1 MPTRSKLAKPRVAKA
16 KPTTGNLAKRKAVQ
30 ESAQKPAQKKLTAK
44 RSKRSAKG
52 AKPEK
57 KQSASGLSQHAL
69 NDRFNPLGYAKRRV
83 RAIADFPIPGILF
96 RDITPVLADARA
108 FHAVIDAFVARF
120 VGERLDAIVAIE
132 SRGFI
137 FGAALAARLNVS
149 FVPVRRPGKLP
160 AATDRVRYK
169 LEYGTAE
176 LEMHKD
182 ALPKGARVVV
192 IDDLLATGGTA
203 KAASK
208 LVKQRGAS
216 VVAYAFVI
224 ELSGLPGRAAL
235 GNIPVVSL
243 IRY

>member
-1 MPTRSKLAKPRVAKA
+1 MSARKRSTSSRSKASLASKISTPHPKTRGTAASKPVRK
-16 KPTTGNLAKRKAVQ
+16 LANK
-30 ESAQKPAQKKLTAK
+30 AK
-44 RSKRSAKG
+44 RSA
-52 AKPEK
+52 
-57 KQSASGLSQHAL
+57 ASGLSLHAT
-69 NDRFNPLGYAKRRV
+69 NDRFNPLQYAKRRI
-83 RAIADFPIPGILF
+83 RAIPDFPIPGILF

-120 VGERLDAIVAIE
+120 VGERLDAVVAIE

-160 AATDRVRYK
+160 AAADRVRYK

-176 LEMHKD
+176 LEMHRD
-182 ALPKGARVVV
+182 ALARGARVVV

-208 LVKQRGAS
+208 LCKQRGAN

-224 ELSGLPGRAAL
+224 ELTELPGRAAL
-235 GNIPVVSL
+235 GSVPVVSL
-243 IRY
+243 IRF

>member
-1 MPTRSKLAKPRVAKA
+1 MPARSKPAKAKAKPRV
-16 KPTTGNLAKRKAVQ
+16 
-30 ESAQKPAQKKLTAK
+30 S
-44 RSKRSAKG
+44 S
-52 AKPEK
+52 
-57 KQSASGLSQHAL
+57 LSSHAT
-69 NDRFNPLGYAKRRV
+69 NDRFDPLGYAKQRI
-83 RAIADFPIPGILF
+83 RAIPDFPIPGILF

-120 VGERLDAIVAIE
+120 VSERIDAVVAIE

-149 FVPVRRPGKLP
+149 FVPVRKPGKLP
-160 AATDRVRYK
+160 AAADRVSYK

-176 LEMHKD
+176 LEMHRD
-182 ALPKGARVVV
+182 ALAKGARVVV

-203 KAASK
+203 KATSK
-208 LVKQRGAS
+208 LVKLRGAS

-224 ELSGLPGRAAL
+224 ELSGLSGRAAL
-235 GNIPVVSL
+235 GATPVVSL